1 MVNGGFAT
9 WGEGCPMLLYII
21 RVRKKWSRNMVPTSR
36 RFPKKHDDMVPTM
49 GKSNQEPSKAD
60 LQHLQAAQTRR
71 GR

>member
-9 WGEGCPMLLYII
+9 WGEGCPMLLYVILE
-21 RVRKKWSRNMVPTSR
+21 KMVQKHGPNKSS
-36 RFPKKHDDMVPTM
+36 FSKKHDDMVPTM

>member
-9 WGEGCPMLLYII
+9 WGEGCPMLLYVI
-21 RVRKKWSRNMVPTSR
+21 RDKNGPETWSQQVVV
-36 RFPKKHDDMVPTM
+36 FPQHDDMVPTI